1 MALKRTTKADPNM
14 SMSSMT
20 DIVFLLLIFFLVTS
34 TLVNPNAL
42 KLLLP
47 KSTGQVG
54 AKATVSVSIKDWGED
69 RYTYHINGDEMPVPF
84 QQVEDELVGLL
95 QSEEDPTF
103 SIYSDESVPIGQ
115 VVQVMNKGSADR
127 SYTDGHAACM
137 RTGARVFLVIE
148 IHIPAAGRAVDAD

>member
-1 MALKRTTKADPNM
+1 MALKRITKADPNF

-54 AKATVSVSIKDWGED
+54 AKATVSVSIKDWGSD
-69 RYTYHINGDEMPVPF
+69 RYTYHINGSESPVAF
-84 QQVEDELVGLL
+84 GEIEDELVGLL
-95 QSEEDPTF
+95 QTEEDPTF
-103 SIYSDESVPIGQ
+103 SIYSDETVPIGEI
-115 VVQVMNKGSADR
+115 VQVMNIAKR
-127 SYTDGHAACM
+127 NHYK
-137 RTGARVFLVIE
+137 VILATQPE
-148 IHIPAAGRAVDAD
+148 

>member
-1 MALKRTTKADPNM
+1 MALKRITKADPNI

-54 AKATVSVSIKDWGED
+54 AKAVATVSIKDWGEE
-69 RYTYHINGDEMPVPF
+69 RYTYHINGSETPVPF
-84 QQVEDELVGLL
+84 SEVEDELVGLL
-95 QSEEDPTF
+95 QSEEEPTF
-103 SIYSDESVPIGQ
+103 SIYSDETVPIREI
-115 VVQVMNKGSADR
+115 VQVMNIAKR
-127 SYTDGHAACM
+127 NHYK
-137 RTGARVFLVIE
+137 VILATSPE
-148 IHIPAAGRAVDAD
+148 

>member
-1 MALKRTTKADPNM
+1 MALKRMTKADPNI

-47 KSTGQVG
+47 KSTGQVS
-54 AKATVSVSIKDWGED
+54 AKPTVSVSIKDWGD
-69 RYTYHINGDEMPVPF
+69 DDFTYHINGSETPVDMAE
-84 QQVEDELVGLL
+84 VEDELVTLL

-103 SIYSDESVPIGQ
+103 SIYSDESVPVKEI
-115 VVQVMNKGSADR
+115 VQVMNIAKR
-127 SYTDGHAACM
+127 NHYK
-137 RTGARVFLVIE
+137 VILATQPE
-148 IHIPAAGRAVDAD
+148 

>member
-1 MALKRTTKADPNM
+1 MAIKRTVKADPNI

-54 AKATVSVSIKDWGED
+54 AKATASVSIKDWGENQ
-69 RYTYHINGDEMPVPF
+69 YSYHINGDEEPVAF
-84 QQVEDELVGLL
+84 EDIEAGLNDIL
-95 QSEEDPTF
+95 QAEEDPTF
-103 SIYSDESVPIGQ
+103 SIYSDESVPIKEI
-115 VVQVMNKGSADR
+115 VQVMNIAKR
-127 SYTDGHAACM
+127 NHYK
-137 RTGARVFLVIE
+137 VILATSPE
-148 IHIPAAGRAVDAD
+148 